1 MAAVTSKA
9 SSGDREST
17 EIRKRVRFSSRE
29 QLQAEA
35 DAFFADL
42 KAEEDRGI
50 GGANVLLSCALERT
64 AIRIEGTEFL
74 EEVVL
79 CRPEAI
85 GFRRAGREQPADSIL
100 HLVRAGR
107 LVLEQVVG
115 GPSDGVSTAAAGEES
130 G

>member
-1 MAAVTSKA
+1 MAAVTSNA
-9 SSGDREST
+9 SGGDREST
-17 EIRKRVRFSSRE
+17 ELQKRVRFSSRK

-35 DAFFADL
+35 DAFYADL

-64 AIRIEGTEFL
+64 AIRIEGAKLL

-79 CRPEAI
+79 CRPEAT
-85 GFRRAGREQPADSIL
+85 GFRRVGPEQPAASIL
-100 HLVRAGR
+100 NLVRAGR

-115 GPSDGVSTAAAGEES
+115 GPTDGLSTAAAGEES